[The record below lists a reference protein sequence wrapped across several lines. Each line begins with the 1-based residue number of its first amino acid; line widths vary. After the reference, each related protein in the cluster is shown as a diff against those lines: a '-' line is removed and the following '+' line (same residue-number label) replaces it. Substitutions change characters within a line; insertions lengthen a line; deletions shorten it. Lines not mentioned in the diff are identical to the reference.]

1 VAHHAH
7 LLVWSRLICKIGAC
21 EGSCSCSTCHVI
33 VEQEEMY
40 DKIEEASDDEN
51 DMLDL
56 AFGLTETS
64 RLGCQIVKGIGWLT
78 CEAAVHDQEHAS
90 QRLFEKELDD
100 LKFGRRIALLT
111 TGVFI
116 ENLVGAK

>member
-1 VAHHAH
+1 
-7 LLVWSRLICKIGAC
+7 
-21 EGSCSCSTCHVI
+21 
-33 VEQEEMY
+33 
-40 DKIEEASDDEN
+40 
-51 DMLDL
+51 MLDMPCYCGTGGDVRQDRRGIGRRKRY
-56 AFGLTETS
+56 A
-64 RLGCQIVKGIGWLT
+64 RLGIWLDGDVEAGMSNCNVKGIGWLT